1 MGTILAALQ
10 DQKRTDGARGLRPE
24 GQNDA
29 AFEGGRERVEA
40 QAAGLHGAF
49 ALGLV
54 PYTTSDT
61 VPSQNTNH
69 GESLGFQIDRFDGR
83 ARRMRKSLLTGARLH
98 VEESEKPGFRAGW
111 WAMVTLTYR
120 PDSEWSPLQI
130 AAFVKRLR
138 EWCKRRSIEARY
150 LWCLELTKA
159 GKTHYH
165 VLIRLPRGMMLPKP
179 DKRGWWTLGMSRIEK
194 AKNAVGYMA
203 KYASKGTAEAMA
215 EMPNGARL
223 HGVGG
228 LSPESRREL
237 RWWRAPKFV
246 REALGAFA
254 DLRKA
259 RGGYVDAISGEFFVS
274 PWRVTVDGSGRVFAW
289 MV

>member
-1 MGTILAALQ
+1 
-10 DQKRTDGARGLRPE
+10 
-24 GQNDA
+24 
-29 AFEGGRERVEA
+29 
-40 QAAGLHGAF
+40 
-49 ALGLV
+49 
-54 PYTTSDT
+54 
-61 VPSQNTNH
+61 
-69 GESLGFQIDRFDGR
+69 
-83 ARRMRKSLLTGARLH
+83 MRKSLLTGARLH
-98 VEESEKPGFRAGW
+98 VEESERLGFRPGW
-111 WAMVTLTYR
+111 WALVTLTYR
-120 PDSEWSPLQI
+120 PDVEWSPLQI
-130 AAFVKRLR
+130 ASFVKRLR
-138 EWCKRRSIEARY
+138 EWCKRRMIEARY

-165 VLIRLPRGMMLPKP
+165 LLVRLPRGVMLPKP

-194 AKNAVGYMA
+194 ARNAIGYMA
-203 KYASKGTAEAMA
+203 KYASKGTADAMV

-228 LSPESRREL
+228 LSIESKREL

-246 REALGAFA
+246 RDAFGPFA